1 MCIAEKVNTNINII
15 TAFSLAGLYLPT
27 DMKLLVVVAG
37 PTAIG
42 KTAFAITL
50 AQHFHTVILSADS
63 RQIFKEM
70 SIGTAKPNATQL
82 SAITHYFINHVSIHE
97 PYNAGQYETEAIEL
111 LNKLFSEKNIV
122 VLCGGSGLYID
133 AICKGFDEVPKA
145 DEAIRQYLSALYEAE
160 GIEGL
165 QKLLAKKDIEY
176 YNTVDKNNPQRILR
190 ALEVC
195 LTSGKPYSSFR
206 KATVKKRPFNIL
218 KIALNTQRETL
229 YSNINERVDSMMK
242 EGLEAEAKSL
252 YAYKENN
259 ALQTVGYEEL
269 FQYFDGKISMQE
281 AVDLIKQHTRNYAK
295 RQLTWFR
302 KDKDYH
308 WLQPQELEKAIAL
321 IEEQLK

>member
-1 MCIAEKVNTNINII
+1 
-15 TAFSLAGLYLPT
+15 
-27 DMKLLVVVAG
+27 MKLLVVVAG

-50 AQHFHTVILSADS
+50 AEHFHTVILSADS

-82 SAITHYFINHVSIHE
+82 SSVTHYFINHVSIHE
-97 PYNAGQYETEAIEL
+97 PYNAGQYETEAIAL
-111 LNKLFSEKNIV
+111 LDQLFSEKDIV
-122 VLCGGSGLYID
+122 ILCGGSGLYID
-133 AICKGFDEVPKA
+133 AVCKGFDEVPKA
-145 DEAIRQYLSALYEAE
+145 NEATRQYLSALYKTE

-165 QKLLAKKDIEY
+165 KKLLAEKDTEY

-206 KATVKKRPFNIL
+206 KATIKIRPFNTL
-218 KIALNTQRETL
+218 KIALNTERETL
-229 YSNINERVDSMMK
+229 YHNINERVDSMMK
-242 EGLEAEAKSL
+242 EGLEAEAKDL

-259 ALQTVGYEEL
+259 ALQTVGYEDF
-269 FQYFDGKISMQE
+269 FQYFDGRINKQE
-281 AVDLIKQHTRNYAK
+281 AVALIKQHTRNYAK

-308 WLQPQELEKAIAL
+308 WLQPHETNKAIAL